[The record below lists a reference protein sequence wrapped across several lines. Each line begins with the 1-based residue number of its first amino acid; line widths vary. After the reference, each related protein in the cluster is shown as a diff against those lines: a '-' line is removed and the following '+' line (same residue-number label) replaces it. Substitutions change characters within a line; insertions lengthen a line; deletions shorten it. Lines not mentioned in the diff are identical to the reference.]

1 MNKTIALA
9 LPALACTRTF
19 AYGQQSA
26 AAPANNFME
35 IFLLFILPFIV
46 IFYFFFIRPQRKQQ
60 KKRETMLTAVEKG
73 DRVVT
78 IGGIIGRV
86 TNVTEKTVTVEID
99 EKHEI
104 RVKLLRRSIASIKGK
119 TEDMDDVIDEA
130 VSENA
135 KP

>member
-1 MNKTIALA
+1 LNKTIALA
-9 LPALACTRTF
+9 LLALACTRAF
-19 AYGQQSA
+19 AYGQQPA

-60 KKRETMLTAVEKG
+60 KKREAMLAAVEKG

-86 TNVTEKTVTVEID
+86 THITDKTVTVEID

-119 TEDMDDVIDEA
+119 TEDMDGEIDDAAGDVA
-130 VSENA
+130 N
-135 KP
+135 P